1 MKKAIL
7 TLVSLIWLTSIS
19 FAWPLI
25 EINRNYD
32 FPYEEE
38 RADSMKDILKHSDVD
53 DLANAYLWN
62 NEVQTQR
69 SPISYYISKVINYF
83 LVILAFISFL
93 VLLYWFSL
101 VFTDKTDE
109 WLKKW
114 YKYIKMAAIAI
125 IVIWISWLFSMWI
138 FSIYNND
145 VLK

>member
-1 MKKAIL
+1 MIKKVIISVL
-7 TLVSLIWLTSIS
+7 IFIWLIWYSS
-19 FAWPLI
+19 ARI
-25 EINRNYD
+25 EINNDYD

-38 RADSMKDILKHSDVD
+38 RADSMKDILDKSNVD
-53 DLANAYLWN
+53 ELADSFLWSEAIN
-62 NEVQTQR
+62 KE
-69 SPISYYISKVINYF
+69 SPMSYYISKVINYF

-138 FSIYNND
+138 FSIYNNN